1 MLTLRTA
8 KGLRYPAEPTDAADP
23 DAPPVVRDANLTF
36 LPKQYEFVTATE
48 RFVAMVGGVGSG
60 KSRGLMS
67 WVPIE
72 MHRQA
77 NSGTLGGIFAN
88 TYKQLSQATLPHLW
102 TVLDD
107 LGLEFGEDYVFN
119 EAPPRAW
126 GHWRSHFRKSHE
138 GVLSVRQ
145 WGQAVTRS
153 LDNPDNVRG
162 LNLGWATID
171 EVRDTKRVA
180 FDIVQ
185 GRLRCP
191 KATLW
196 PLRMATTPNGFDWI
210 YEELVEL
217 PAKKHLTDRRM
228 IVAPTGEN
236 TFLPPGFAD
245 SLRASYDSAFADQ
258 EIEGK
263 FVSLT
268 RGAVYRC
275 FDRSVHLCDQAPVHG
290 WDWAVSF
297 DFNRTPYAV
306 GLFQLDP
313 GSRTVYAVDEIFMD
327 DADTSSVCREIIE
340 RRLFGF
346 VGEQARVRVYGDA
359 SGRHKD
365 TRNNRNDYDIITDD
379 FTRAYGGQFEACW
392 PRQNP
397 PVMATINAVN
407 AMLRNTFGTV
417 RFYVSRK
424 CVNMIRDFERVT
436 FKPGT
441 REINKEGDKNKR
453 LTHIS
458 DGVRYFIGREYPC
471 QTTASVG
478 MVSMP

>member
-8 KGLRYPAEPTDAADP
+8 RALKYAAEPVAVADADT
-23 DAPPVVRDANLTF
+23 PPVIREADLTF
-36 LPKQYEFVTATE
+36 LPKQYEFVTAPE

-67 WVPIE
+67 WVPLE

-77 NSGTLGGIFAN
+77 GSGTLGGIFAN
-88 TYKQLSQATLPHLW
+88 TYKQLAQATLPHLW
-102 TVLDD
+102 VVLEE
-107 LGLEFGEDYVFN
+107 LGLVFGEDYVFN
-119 EAPPRAW
+119 EAPPRGWA
-126 GHWRSHFRKSHE
+126 GFTSHFRKSHD

-145 WGQAVTRS
+145 WGQAVARS
-153 LDNPDNVRG
+153 LDNFDNVRG
-162 LNLGWATID
+162 LNLGWAAID
-171 EVRDTKRVA
+171 EARDTKRTA
-180 FDIVQ
+180 FNIVQ

-217 PAKKHLTDRRM
+217 PTKKKLTDRRM

-245 SLRASYDSAFADQ
+245 SLRESYDPAFADQ

-275 FDRSVHLCDQAPVHG
+275 FDRAVHLCDQAPVHG

-297 DFNRTPYAV
+297 DFNRTPFAV
-306 GLFQLDP
+306 GLFQTDP
-313 GSRTVYAVDEIFMD
+313 KTGVVYAVDEVFMD
-327 DADTSSVCREIIE
+327 DADTASVCREIIDN
-340 RRLFGF
+340 RLAGF
-346 VGEQARVRVYGDA
+346 VGQTARVRVYGDA
-359 SGRHKD
+359 SGRHRD
-365 TRNNRNDYDIITDD
+365 TRNNRNDYDIITDA
-379 FTRAYGGQFEACW
+379 FSRAYANRFEECW
-392 PRQNP
+392 PRDNP
-397 PVMATINAVN
+397 EVIASINAVN
-407 AMLRNTFGTV
+407 AMLRNDFGAV

-424 CVNMIRDFERVT
+424 CVNMIRDFERVV
-436 FKPGT
+436 FKAGS
-441 REINKEGDKNKR
+441 REIDKTTDKR
-453 LTHIS
+453 LTHLG
-458 DGVRYFIGREYPC
+458 DGVRYFLWREYPC
-471 QTTASVG
+471 KTTASVG
-478 MVSMP
+478 MASMP